1 MSVNAN
7 LTPQEK
13 QSRYR
18 RRLRRN
24 GLRPVQIWVPDT
36 RAAGFAGECRQQ
48 ARLAARS
55 AQEKPALNFIVEIAA
70 WDPA

>member
-1 MSVNAN
+1 MSAN
-7 LTPQEK
+7 TNRTPQEK
-13 QSRYR
+13 QIRYR
-18 RRLRRN
+18 RRLRRK

-36 RAAGFAGECRQQ
+36 RAAGFAGECRRQ

-55 AQEKPALNFIVEIAA
+55 AQEKPTLNFITEIAA